1 MDRVGRCLRAARAA
15 RGMNRRTLARDAGV
29 SERYLAEIE
38 NGKANLSLQLLCRIA
53 KAMDLEPLH
62 LLQNRERRPAPAL
75 DTFLARLTAR
85 QQAEALTLL
94 NRHFGRHFGPE
105 PRPCCGIA
113 LIGLRGAG
121 KSSLGMALAK
131 RRNRP
136 FLRLGAII
144 QDLGGMCTE
153 EIFSLGGQP
162 LYRRLERQALEQ
174 TIRQAIRQEGPVV
187 LETGGSLVSETGTF
201 RRLLE
206 HFHTIWIEASPEE
219 HMNRVIAQGDLRPMR
234 NNDEAMEDLRRILA
248 AREPLYRTAHAR
260 LNTSGKSFEESL
272 ESLTTLCQASLTGPR
287 SGDKEAAIA
296 T

>member
-1 MDRVGRCLRAARAA
+1 MERVGRCLRAARAA
-15 RGMNRRTLARDAGV
+15 RGIPRRTLAGDAGV

-38 NGKANLSLQLLCRIA
+38 NGKANLSLQVLCRIA

-62 LLQNRERRPAPAL
+62 LLQNRERGPAPVL
-75 DTFLARLTAR
+75 GSFLARLTAQ

-94 NRHFGRHFGPE
+94 NQHFGPE
-105 PRPCCGIA
+105 PRPCCGVA

-121 KSSLGMALAK
+121 KSSLGMALAR

-144 QDLGGMCTE
+144 QDLGGLCTE
-153 EIFSLGGQP
+153 EIFSLGGQS
-162 LYRRLERQALEQ
+162 LYRRLERQALE
-174 TIRQAIRQEGPVV
+174 RAIRQEGPVV
-187 LETGGSLVSETGTF
+187 LETGGSLVSEADTF
-201 RRLLE
+201 RKLLE

-219 HMNRVIAQGDLRPMR
+219 HMNRVISQGDLRPMQ
-234 NNDEAMEDLRRILA
+234 NNGEAMEDLRRILA

-272 ESLTTLCQASLTGPR
+272 ESLATLCQASLTSLR